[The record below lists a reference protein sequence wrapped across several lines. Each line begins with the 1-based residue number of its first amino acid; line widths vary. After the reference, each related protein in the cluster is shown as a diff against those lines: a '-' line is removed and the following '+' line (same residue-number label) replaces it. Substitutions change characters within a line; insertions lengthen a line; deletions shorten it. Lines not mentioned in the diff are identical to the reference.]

1 MRRKNLLLAISL
13 LLYNGHCMQ
22 TENFEL
28 EELYLPLMYFAFLTF
43 FSKLVRKIKQRI
55 VNITVRMDVYTQG
68 LFKISYDFVMLLSD
82 T

>member
-13 LLYNGHCMQ
+13 LLYNDHCMQ

-28 EELYLPLMYFAFLTF
+28 EELYLLLMYFAFLTF
-43 FSKLVRKIKQRI
+43 FSKLVRKIKQKI
-55 VNITVRMDVYTQG
+55 VNITVRMDVYSQG